1 MSVRVAW
8 FSPMPPSRS
17 GIAAYSAEVL
27 PLLRERGTEADVFV
41 DANAPDF
48 VWKHRRN
55 PYDLTVFQLGNASC
69 HDYIWAYLFRYP
81 GLVVLHDAQ
90 LHQARALALTKRW
103 VPRRDDYLAE
113 FRANHPDAPP
123 AVGDVVAAGFGGSLY
138 VHWPHIKLVVESARL
153 TLVHNRRLL
162 GDLREKYPAAHFDA
176 ITMGVADPIAPRP
189 SDDAIAQAR
198 SHAGIPADA
207 MVLAAFG
214 GITPEKRIGPLLTT
228 LSTLAARHPRLH
240 LMLVGA
246 AVDHYDVMADAARW
260 AVADRVH
267 VTGYVPD
274 ASLPAYLLAADLCA
288 CLRWPTNRETSA
300 SWLRCLAAG
309 RPTLVSGL
317 SDLVDVPALD
327 PRGWALLDTSPTPRP
342 PVAVS
347 IDVVDEPHSLRLALD
362 RLLTDGPL
370 RRDLGESARAWWAS
384 QHQLSMMADGYLEAM
399 TRAAATPPPA
409 VTLPAHL
416 RDDGSDKGRELAAT
430 LGVSERVADVFPV

>member
-1 MSVRVAW
+1 VRVAW

-27 PLLRERGTEADVFV
+27 PLLGARGIGADVYV
-41 DANAPDF
+41 DTNAHDF
-48 VWKHRRN
+48 VWKHRRD

-123 AVGDVVAAGFGGSLY
+123 SVGEVVAAGFGGSLY
-138 VHWPHIKLVVESARL
+138 VHWPHIRLVVESARL
-153 TLVHNRRLL
+153 TLVHNERLL
-162 GDLREKYPAAHFDA
+162 GDLREKYPHARFDA
-176 ITMGVADPIAPRP
+176 IAMGVADPLEPPRAA
-189 SDDAIAQAR
+189 DAIADIRAR
-198 SHAGIPADA
+198 AGIPPDA
-207 MVLAAFG
+207 LVVAAFG
-214 GITPEKRIGPLLTT
+214 GITPEKRIGPLLTA
-228 LSTLAARHPRLH
+228 LSTLSARHPRLH
-240 LMLVGA
+240 LLLVGA
-246 AVDHYDVMADAARW
+246 AVDHYDVITDATRW
-260 AVADRVH
+260 AVKDRVH

-274 ASLPAYLLAADLCA
+274 AHLPDYLLAADVCA

-317 SDLVDVPALD
+317 SDLVDVPTLD
-327 PRGWALLDTSPTPRP
+327 PRGWALLDTSPMPRP

-362 RLLTDGPL
+362 RLLTDEGL
-370 RRDLGESARAWWAS
+370 RRELGVSARAWWAS
-384 QHQLSMMADGYLEAM
+384 HHQLSMMAEGYVAAIA
-399 TRAAATPPPA
+399 RAAATMAPR

-416 RDDGSDKGRELAAT
+416 RDDGSTQGRELAAA
-430 LGVSERVADVFPV
+430 LGVGDRLGDVFPG